1 MGKTNYFN
9 CKIPSTYLPPGLVF
23 MRNAIFRWVQD
34 GFRRHPALE
43 VSLACL
49 AVLLLAQTLIGAL
62 SLAALNRLDRDMV
75 ADRIE
80 VEVRQMAADIESGLR
95 LGKPL
100 GQFFGLERL
109 LDERL
114 SGLQD
119 AGGAAVWLSDGQFVA
134 AQGEAEP
141 ESPALLR
148 AVVDPTAPLAEGVV
162 RRAHQAAAYM
172 DKHRITVAVPLRDAA
187 SSVQG
192 VALLSVKPETVASR
206 RLILRNLNMLCAV
219 TLLAG
224 LGLTIVY
231 KYLVPAER
239 LVSAG
244 RLHFLLP
251 LAALM
256 LAQGIYAG
264 DTILT
269 FRTVSL
275 QVTRDNAGALAQ
287 DLQQDL
293 ERVLA
298 YGIPID
304 RLRDVEVPLARLAGT
319 FPMIQSIELQDAS
332 GSTLKRVGAQG
343 PLPARLAGAGL
354 EEVSL
359 SLPLMTDAGQ
369 RLAGSLRL
377 VLDDSLVAAGVR
389 ARMTD
394 AATVVVVAV
403 IAAIEMLLLLA
414 FLLQRPRERESNG
427 KEIGQI
433 GRPVMFGFLFSWAL
447 PLGFLPMYARSLPAD
462 GLTLPSN
469 LLMALPISVEMCGG
483 LLTALLAGSLTDRK
497 GWSFPVLGG
506 LGICSLGFLASAM
519 APDLL
524 WFSAAR
530 GLVGLGYGLT
540 WMGLQGFV
548 IMRSPAHYRGRNMSN
563 VVAGLFAGHLAG
575 AAVGAMLMEQLGGRA
590 VFLVG
595 VAFLLFP
602 LLGVTVLMRSYR
614 ARPGGQA
621 AQSSNSAAEVA
632 GTQGGR
638 SRLREAIRLICTP
651 DFGLLLL
658 GSVVPF
664 SIAQV
669 GLLSYAL
676 PVYLD
681 AQGATASS
689 VGRILMVYGLC
700 VIYLG
705 PLMGGVADR
714 TSVKKRWIV
723 AGGLIGSLG
732 LLGLH
737 EGNGLAMAVF
747 AVVSLAVASC
757 LIGAS
762 QSPYMLALPDVQR
775 YGAAGATSIVKA
787 ADKLGQMAGPLVVA
801 SLYGAVGMGA
811 GLALTGAIYLLAT
824 LLFMMFAARAP
835 KP

>member
-1 MGKTNYFN
+1 M
-9 CKIPSTYLPPGLVF
+9 
-23 MRNAIFRWVQD
+23 
-34 GFRRHPALE
+34 
-43 VSLACL
+43 ACL

-62 SLAALNRLDRDMV
+62 SLAALNRLNRDMV
-75 ADRIE
+75 ADRVE
-80 VEVRQMAADIESGLR
+80 VEVRQMAADIEGGLR
-95 LGKPL
+95 MGKPL
-100 GQFFGLERL
+100 GQFFGLELL

-114 SGLQD
+114 KGLQD

-134 AQGEAEP
+134 ARGEAMP

-148 AVVDPTAPLAEGVV
+148 AIRDPKAPLAEGVV

-172 DKHRITVAVPLRDAA
+172 AKHRITVAVPLRDAA

-192 VALLSVKPETVASR
+192 VAFLSVKPETAASQ
-206 RLILRNLNMLCAV
+206 RLILRNLGMLCAV

-224 LGLTIVY
+224 LGLALVY
-231 KYLVPAER
+231 KYLVPAQR
-239 LVSAG
+239 LACAG
-244 RLHFLLP
+244 RMHFLLP

-264 DTILT
+264 DTIIT

-287 DLQQDL
+287 DLRQDL

-304 RLRDVEVPLARLAGT
+304 RLRDVEAPLARLAGT
-319 FPMIQSIELQDAS
+319 FPMIQSIELLDDS
-332 GSTLKRVGAQG
+332 GRVLERVGAQG
-343 PLPARLAGAGL
+343 PLPVRPAGAGL
-354 EEVSL
+354 EDVSL
-359 SLPLMTDAGQ
+359 SLPLMADAG
-369 RLAGSLRL
+369 RRPAGSLRL
-377 VLDDSLVAAGVR
+377 VLDDTLVAAGVR
-389 ARMTD
+389 ARMID

-403 IAAIEMLLLLA
+403 IAAIEMLLLLS
-414 FLLQRPRERESNG
+414 FLLQRPREKENEG
-427 KEIGQI
+427 KDVGQI

-447 PLGFLPMYARSLPAD
+447 PLGFLPMYARSLPAE
-462 GLTLPSN
+462 GLSLPTN

-506 LGICSLGFLASAM
+506 LGVCGLGFLACAM

-524 WFSAAR
+524 WFAAAR

-548 IMRSPAHYRGRNMSN
+548 IMRSPALYRGRNMSN

-575 AAVGAMLMEQLGGRA
+575 AAVGAMLMEQLGFRA

-614 ARPGGQA
+614 THPGRQA
-621 AQSSNSAAEVA
+621 ASDSGPATATA
-632 GTQGGR
+632 GTH
-638 SRLREAIRLICTP
+638 RLRQTVRLICTP

-676 PVYLD
+676 PVYLE
-681 AQGATASS
+681 AQGAAASS

-705 PLMGGVADR
+705 PWMGALADR
-714 TSVKKRWIV
+714 TSVKKRWIA

-732 LLGLH
+732 LLGLY
-737 EGNGLAMAVF
+737 EGDGLTMAVL
-747 AVVSLAVASC
+747 AVFSLAVAGC

-801 SLYGAVGMGA
+801 SLYGTVGMGA